1 MAFHRG
7 HEEKSP
13 KQQRGGL
20 PGLER
25 LPAEFGAGA
34 RFATDNGFAPSA
46 EQAARSAGIR
56 ARGMTGSYY
65 TGEGRPWQ
73 PAKPDPLSPMD
84 APAFQFPAHT
94 MQAGWPSRVDSVVE
108 EERRFQ
114 FPMPLFPG
122 FTVPVPRMDIHRM
135 ESPIQEKDVKDP
147 TYFTADNWREIWK
160 LSQKGLRGLGTIQST
175 IYDPTILPVLFGLVP
190 DKPPASD
197 SEAVSSWNYQALG
210 FYNFM
215 EEKERAAEQEISNVD
230 ARVLSLLPA
239 FQRKWMTLKL
249 AGEYYG
255 QQAKESLNLFEATGR
270 ASAPL
275 IGYLLC
281 QPGWQEPGVCDR
293 YDILQNKGGGRG
305 GWLGQWEN
313 YAAAAEQSR
322 AAGEIQGWKW
332 LLAEAIADITNFI
345 PIGKGVA
352 VVRGGK
358 SVLVNPVK
366 PSKEFIKEGLTAI
379 DVEKTKELWQAAIE
393 APNTGIVHS
402 NPDLVV
408 RARHRMVK
416 ATEYIDD
423 PDTLRSPFVPRK
435 HTVKELLEAGDYDEA
450 SIFAPWEKKAGYIR
464 ARTIKELTDQLS
476 ITNRD
481 SSILRRIEGKA
492 TYQIEDEFGVK
503 YWDEFTPSEE
513 NFIEEALDIDL
524 TRFIYDDAGLA
535 RIRKAVGS
543 ELRRNETRI
552 QTFRARIAEKTE
564 LDLAAREAAMQLGI
578 ERIGKVTGTVDPPA
592 APLHWHA
599 TQDWH
604 GYQAYYKPG
613 VVTDLEN
620 TIEDIRGV
628 MDPTPSIGKSAEDV
642 RAMIQSTPGVT
653 RPGLSQPKRLMFD
666 NKQYEILKGFIQGE
680 GIPFDRDP
688 EMLGR
693 FEISPVYGDRQFIV
707 GAYNDP
713 TKKLASGMPEK
724 LYITYNPS
732 ENTWGLQAYMGEK
745 PVFIDRPTGENLSN
759 KFASTIKQ
767 IDDQIDAIDSRLAGE
782 PRSRRMRRRGWV
794 TEAHRNLS
802 DQRAALENRKRL
814 LQEEVSKGDLEFSPR
829 VQGTAPSVD
838 EIEAFTK
845 VWDDIYG
852 AQIAEA
858 VRPSRGVG
866 VGPSDS
872 GPFFA
877 FNGES
882 GVRSGGA
889 ATPITEEAAAVY
901 EGIMEA
907 IKVTDNAYDAA
918 EKGIRDGATKL
929 GLRAEDVPR
938 PPGVASYKGAT
949 PGDSAGY
956 LDQLL
961 HALPNKKV
969 QTALVRL
976 WSGTRQTDA
985 IERGIM
991 YKEGNNI
998 LARAGIGTWYQN
1010 RLVVSKDDP
1019 GIIELFEVL
1028 HDSAKPVP
1036 PKLQELY
1043 DFIRPRLAKEE
1054 AAQLAYDPN
1063 MGKFLPIKDPE
1074 YFPRFWRR
1082 RREDGIP
1089 GYTTGPVG
1097 RLPAHMKARTLTG
1110 DFGTLVNEGW
1120 EPLSWNPM
1128 DMVVLRLNEGA
1139 TYRETMLLADSLKNL
1154 QSAKGNVLWEV
1165 GDGVTRE
1172 TMSSHGYRVP
1182 DIGPVF
1188 TGRPYRVLVSDEQGK
1203 VTSKSMK
1210 GEPLAVPN
1218 KMADIFESVYGP
1230 PPTLSVQGFDILPY
1244 ISKPIDFSKRMLLA
1258 GSGFQH
1264 WDMAILRAL
1273 PAALSPIGLAGG
1285 AYPLAGPIRYA
1296 SLLTRYVRGIG
1307 STKARDA
1314 LKQRMLSDT
1323 PLYKDSDI
1331 SFRMIGNHGWER
1343 GGDPTILRRNVI
1355 DHLEEVAQIGP
1366 PGKRKLAADRVAGA
1380 VRWWEGGLFDVMYA
1394 ETQMFMLENVIVPG
1408 LRRQHPSWTSQEL
1421 ALASA
1426 DLVNVFTSALN
1437 TSQTFLTSSAS
1448 KELARLMVFSPAET
1462 ESWFLM
1468 AIRPFVGEN
1477 KLMYA
1482 NQWIGIF
1489 TMLSA
1494 VGNAMNMVSTGRPLP
1509 LTAYNPISIGE
1520 HDTFW
1525 PGGIKYNNRFFAPQL
1540 PWKGA
1545 NGQPLYLDLI
1555 GQADNVL
1562 RLVLDPPD
1570 AGLSRMTVIPREIY
1584 NQLKGESFHKE
1595 PLGGPATRAVHA
1607 ATSAAPMGVGNVLQ
1621 SLQSRNESF
1630 SRIILQG
1637 EQGLDPISYGLQAI
1651 TGLNVGSA
1659 NATEIRAIL
1668 AEESNFASWREMGKN
1683 DRTKALAEHPGL
1695 ARELEQ
1701 RTETAARRGTP
1712 AGVMS
1717 QAIVDNRKIRR
1728 KVEDSLHDQLFN
1740 GTMTFR
1746 EAYNTWNA
1754 EKKKEIIKNRVR
1766 FQVYEKTVSPRKAKG
1781 PNEKAREQFYGL
1793 FDDPEIYER
1802 NDLETGI
1809 VDWDILDKKIRELK
1823 AGWTPEQ
1830 ILHIEE
1836 NTGGSSTNPYFRRV
1850 EELKKKYGYYFD
1862 LERVAFE
1869 SAGLGEEYK
1878 KWKNTLFSKTYKRN
1892 TVGVAEAAAIAS
1904 EFKRNE
1910 RESKPELLLMLVY
1923 MGRVDPE
1930 TYIELQK
1937 QVGYTGK
1944 RGVPLSAP

>member
-56 ARGMTGSYY
+56 ARGMTGPYY

-94 MQAGWPSRVDSVVE
+94 MQAGWPSPVDSVVE

-147 TYFTADNWREIWK
+147 TYFTADNWREIWN
-160 LSQKGLRGLGTIQST
+160 LTQRGLKGLGL
-175 IYDPTILPVLFGLVP
+175 YPTPLPVLMGLAP
-190 DKPPASD
+190 EKPPASD
-197 SEAVSSWNYQALG
+197 AEAVSAWDNKNRDLYT
-210 FYNFM
+210 FM
-215 EEKERAAEQEISNVD
+215 EEKRRTAEQEISNVD
-230 ARVLSLLPA
+230 PRVLKELPYW
-239 FQRKWMTLKL
+239 QRRYMALKL
-249 AGEYYG
+249 ISEYYG
-255 QQAKESLNLFEATGR
+255 QQAKESLNLFEASAR
-270 ASAPL
+270 ISAPL

-293 YDILQNKGGGRG
+293 YDVLQDRGGGRG

-332 LLAEAIADITNFI
+332 LLAEAIADITNYI
-345 PIGKGVA
+345 PIGKTVS

-366 PSKEFIKEGLTAI
+366 PSKEFIKQGLTAI
-379 DVEKTKELWQAAIE
+379 DVEKTKEVWQAAIG

-423 PDTLRSPFVPRK
+423 PDALRS
-435 HTVKELLEAGDYDEA
+435 
-450 SIFAPWEKKAGYIR
+450 
-464 ARTIKELTDQLS
+464 
-476 ITNRD
+476 
-481 SSILRRIEGKA
+481 
-492 TYQIEDEFGVK
+492 
-503 YWDEFTPSEE
+503 
-513 NFIEEALDIDL
+513 
-524 TRFIYDDAGLA
+524 
-535 RIRKAVGS
+535 
-543 ELRRNETRI
+543 
-552 QTFRARIAEKTE
+552 
-564 LDLAAREAAMQLGI
+564 
-578 ERIGKVTGTVDPPA
+578 VDPPA
-592 APLHWHA
+592 APLHWHS

-666 NKQYEILKGFIQGE
+666 NKQYETLKAFIQGE

-882 GVRSGGA
+882 GVRNGGA
-889 ATPITEEAAAVY
+889 PIPITEEAAAVY

-998 LARAGIGTWYQN
+998 LARAGIGKWYQD

-1019 GIIELFEVL
+1019 GIIELFEAL
-1028 HDSAKPVP
+1028 HDNAKPVP

-1165 GDGVTRE
+1165 GDGVTKE

-1421 ALASA
+1421 ARASA

-1482 NQWIGIF
+1482 NQWVGIF
-1489 TMLSA
+1489 TMLA
-1494 VGNAMNMVSTGRPLP
+1494 VVGNAINMVSTGRPLP

-1555 GQADNVL
+1555 GQADNML